1 MQFLRT
7 LFWIVIAVLI
17 ALFSYHN
24 WTPVTVS
31 LWSGLRLDS
40 KLPVLIIAAFLLG
53 MVPTLLLY
61 QATRWR
67 LRRRL
72 ESAERQLA
80 ALRDP
85 PVTVEPIAS
94 DAVRS
99 IPPASVPTAVPPGVS

>member
-31 LWSGLRLDS
+31 LWSGLRLDT

-53 MVPTLLLY
+53 MVPMLLLY

-80 ALRDP
+80 SLRDP
-85 PVTVEPIAS
+85 LPAEPVVNGPPPA
-94 DAVRS
+94 
-99 IPPASVPTAVPPGVS
+99 IPPASVPTAVPPGVA

>member
-80 ALRDP
+80 SLRDP
-85 PVTVEPIAS
+85 TPLEPDLIIANP
-94 DAVRS
+94 S